1 MLKENSP
8 IGLYMRVFK
17 GRSGAEVVR
26 EDLAT
31 LGGPGGQASTRFD
44 ATWSGPL
51 ETSSISRDLESEGYV
66 WYLKTSF
73 GL

>member
-1 MLKENSP
+1 MLKETSR
-8 IGLYMRVFK
+8 IGLYVRVFK
-17 GRSGAEVVR
+17 GKSGAGVIR

-31 LGGPGGQASTRFD
+31 LGGPGGQASTCLD

-66 WYLKTSF
+66 WYLKISF